1 MCEVNKTRVYKEK
14 QYLIFDFE
22 DGRTVKYDFAS
33 KSAIGIKGKPVK
45 NLCGQLSG
53 MTVNE
58 LIQCCDNKKY
68 ADFLNF
74 IESKHRAYGVTNI
87 GTILSKVPEYSK
99 YEQLFSAG
107 LEEVINLNRFTKSI
121 NDIPKSLLKVAKNKR
136 VKIDDELCEYWKQ
149 DPDAHYIGYTLDY
162 VSLNDVDLTY
172 ILKSDRGQRQEHTV
186 YYESYF
192 NILTHKYGYNA
203 KALFNYIDRLKTY
216 EAIEDISYIMREL
229 YDYAKMMSTIS
240 HKFDKYPRN
249 FLTTHRIACRNYN
262 RLKKEFSEELFQ
274 NRIEKQYECSYKN
287 YVFLYP
293 NCTQDIKDEAVMQN
307 NCVASYIDRVI
318 DGECHIMFL
327 RSKDNPQK
335 SLVTLEI
342 RENKIVQAFRHFN
355 DPITDQDRQAIE
367 FWNRKYEKESKA
379 A

>member
-1 MCEVNKTRVYKEK
+1 MNKTKVYKEK

-22 DGRTVKYDFAS
+22 DGRTVKYDFAT
-33 KSAIGIKGKPVK
+33 KSAIGIKGKQVK

-53 MTVNE
+53 MTVDE
-58 LIQCCDNKKY
+58 LIKCCDDQKY
-68 ADFLNF
+68 AKFLNF
-74 IESKHRAYGVTNI
+74 IKSKYRAYGVTNI

-107 LEEVINLNRFTKSI
+107 LEDVIDLRRFTKTI
-121 NDIPKSLLKVAKNKR
+121 NDIPKSLLKIARNGR
-136 VKIDDELCEYWKQ
+136 VKINDDLCEYWKQ
-149 DPDAHYIGYTLDY
+149 NPDAHYIGYTLDY
-162 VSLNDVDLTY
+162 VSLNDTDLIY
-172 ILKSDRGQRQEHTV
+172 ILKSDCSHYQEGAV

-192 NILTHKYGYNA
+192 NILIREYGYSA

-216 EAIEDISYIMREL
+216 EAIEDIAYIMREL
-229 YDYAKMMSTIS
+229 YDYARMMDTIS
-240 HKFDKYPRN
+240 RKFDKYPRN

-262 RLKKEFSEELFQ
+262 RLKKEFSEELFKK
-274 NRIEKQYECSYKN
+274 RIEKEYECSYKN

-327 RSKDNPQK
+327 RSKDNPEK

-342 RENKIVQAFRHFN
+342 RNNKIVQAFRHFN
-355 DPITDQDRQAIE
+355 DPITNQDRQAID
-367 FWNRKYEKESKA
+367 FWNKKYREEHRVA
-379 A
+379 